1 MAIRPIFPEHF
12 PNSHQLVADMSQNL
26 KCPNSKSLWILWLDR
41 LSLSVDSSDQWPCSS
56 AYINL
61 RAIDGPALHHET
73 HSETW
78 HLLHTR
84 YTNITHVPH
93 NPIIQYIISVC
104 ATYSPHI
111 CGERYVQAE
120 CNYFYAST
128 CTHVSVCTACSMLS
142 PFVYLHVHPQMGR
155 IRVDGNIRSF
165 IPHAPALFAT
175 SLSLFTSSSQVS
187 APWSCTSRC
196 HR

>member
-41 LSLSVDSSDQWPCSS
+41 LSLCVDSSDQWPCSS

-61 RAIDGPALHHET
+61 RAIDGLALHHET

-93 NPIIQYIISVC
+93 NPRIHYIISVC
-104 ATYSPHI
+104 ATYSPHMRRAI
-111 CGERYVQAE
+111 CTSLMQFCLCKYVYTSQ
-120 CNYFYAST
+120 C
-128 CTHVSVCTACSMLS
+128 VCTACSMLS

-196 HR
+196 HQ